1 MAAKM
6 RPEIRVVTKE
16 PIAGITGLSARADLV
31 KANITSEATPSA
43 TKSAPGTEVVS

>member
-1 MAAKM
+1 M

-16 PIAGITGLSARADLV
+16 PIAGIIGLSAKADLV
-31 KANITSEATPSA
+31 NANMTSEATPSA

>member
-1 MAAKM
+1 MVYKG
-6 RPEIRVVTKE
+6 E
-16 PIAGITGLSARADLV
+16 PGGVAIYLQEADLV